1 MSTAEHTA
9 SYTVVCS
16 AQQSLCASV
25 LSVPPLPKHRISKRR
40 GELRRRTCGLGIG
53 YDSTFCRPSS
63 LLPERLH
70 PGIRTGFVFSKV
82 IRCNAL
88 LQSIADMIK
97 FVDVNFHQIGSRE
110 SLHYLAV
117 YHWEHGLHLEVAL
130 SSFCTSC
137 ISGYECGRFCRGRSR
152 LHRRL
157 RL

>member
-1 MSTAEHTA
+1 MRRVFFDVQERSDVRKYYVCTRFTDMSAAEHTA

-25 LSVPPLPKHRISKRR
+25 LSVPPLPEHRISKRR
-40 GELRRRTCGLGIG
+40 GELRRRTCGLGMG

-63 LLPERLH
+63 LLPDRLH
-70 PGIRTGFVFSKV
+70 PGVRTDFAFSKV

-110 SLHYLAV
+110 FFVSTL
-117 YHWEHGLHLEVAL
+117 L
-130 SSFCTSC
+130 SSLSLGTRSTS
-137 ISGYECGRFCRGRSR
+137 
-152 LHRRL
+152 
-157 RL
+157 